1 MSFYLLILPQS
12 CVIAIYAPMIHTA
25 PYVMFFMC
33 ADPLRWQ
40 VAGGLGPEN
49 QDIFGPCEMA
59 LSRYVSDIW
68 GPKKV
73 EPFCSGGGGEPK
85 GKNGAAKNILKG

>member
-12 CVIAIYAPMIHTA
+12 CIIAIYALMIHTA
-25 PYVMFFMC
+25 PYALFFMF
-33 ADPLRWQ
+33 ADPLRGQ

-49 QDIFGPCEMA
+49 RDFFGPCEMA
-59 LSRYVSDIW
+59 LSRYVSAVW

-73 EPFCSGGGGEPK
+73 GPHCSGGGG
-85 GKNGAAKNILKG
+85 GAKIK